1 MESADVAR
9 ESSVSLGDDARF
21 FQGYRY
27 HAGRQRRPRRR
38 AHRGGGGAGAQAVQ
52 CVGHYG
58 AIQGV
63 AHGGKRRVPFV
74 ALVPGHRAGHGHGV
88 SGGTRGPGV
97 RDGARARARGTSSP
111 RQHPFL
117 FRSSRCVAFRP
128 SALYA
133 RRDADLSPI
142 DRDFVTGDV
151 RRHGGAEAGW
161 HARHRH
167 QQPGHGVPVGPQ
179 LSEPGARPRR
189 GRGGAARGGT
199 HGERR
204 RWRVRQW
211 RHERGGWA
219 ARGQER
225 QGQRG
230 EHRREHS
237 GQPPEGLPGF
247 PRPDPG
253 QAAARAHR
261 SHPRAGAGRSDTR
274 RGRGCDVCVGARRR
288 HPRGRI
294 R

>member
-1 MESADVAR
+1 MYSCCSGRFARTTSISRRSPEAAGLSLQRRSPRHLRHLESADVAR

-128 SALYA
+128 SALLRA
-133 RRDADLSPI
+133 
-142 DRDFVTGDV
+142 
-151 RRHGGAEAGW
+151 
-161 HARHRH
+161 
-167 QQPGHGVPVGPQ
+167 
-179 LSEPGARPRR
+179 PR
-189 GRGGAARGGT
+189 
-199 HGERR
+199 
-204 RWRVRQW
+204 
-211 RHERGGWA
+211 
-219 ARGQER
+219 
-225 QGQRG
+225 
-230 EHRREHS
+230 
-237 GQPPEGLPGF
+237 L
-247 PRPDPG
+247 
-253 QAAARAHR
+253 
-261 SHPRAGAGRSDTR
+261 
-274 RGRGCDVCVGARRR
+274 
-288 HPRGRI
+288 
-294 R
+294 